1 MIYPLSLTLRRY
13 STIEVG
19 IKLSHG
25 YQQPK
30 SSQKKLRGRMYEMRK
45 QGHGGQL
52 PKGIPQ
58 NEGSLSTAEI
68 VAKETTD
75 AAASELIEIPAKAR
89 SS

>member
-1 MIYPLSLTLRRY
+1 
-13 STIEVG
+13 
-19 IKLSHG
+19 
-25 YQQPK
+25 
-30 SSQKKLRGRMYEMRK
+30 MYEMRK